1 MARAPSVQAGLA
13 VGREARA
20 LRRLQAHH
28 AFAAKHA
35 RIICTISRRGVCFIM
50 LLTVSKR
57 VEFSA
62 SRRLFAPKFSAEEN
76 RKLFGEES
84 TARYGTGRNYV
95 AYFVFSG
102 QPDTTTGM
110 LINISEIKERAGE
123 IIHHRYDHRFLNEDN
138 PAFRDKVPTA
148 ENICRQLLD
157 DVAPLFDGNPARLVA
172 VHLRE
177 TPERSATAYAGGP
190 IEANYWFD
198 FSAARRTISPHLSAS
213 ENERLFGISTGEHGH
228 NYRARLTL
236 RADSTPP
243 EPALGTHEEIS
254 SLICLFRTQLD
265 HKNLN
270 RAVDALR
277 GKPITTESLARF
289 ILQSGSGKVPL
300 SRVRLHERDDF
311 FAEAWIDS
319 GMFLGM
325 RAIFSAAHRLHV
337 PSFSDRLNAE
347 LFGKCNNPRGH
358 GHRYVAEATI
368 GGEYDERSGALANFE
383 ELRNALGRALA
394 PWRDKHLDL
403 ETEEFRDQPSTG
415 ENIVRALWPKLDNAL
430 QQRLVRLRL
439 WETANNRFTLRRV

>member
-1 MARAPSVQAGLA
+1 
-13 VGREARA
+13 
-20 LRRLQAHH
+20 
-28 AFAAKHA
+28 
-35 RIICTISRRGVCFIM
+35 M

-62 SRRLFAPKFSAEEN
+62 SRRLFAQKFSAEEN
-76 RKLFGEES
+76 RKIFGEES

-95 AYFVFSG
+95 VYFVFSG
-102 QPDTTTGM
+102 QPDATTGM

-123 IIHHRYDHRFLNEDN
+123 IIHDRYDHRFLNEDN

-157 DVAPLFDGNPARLVA
+157 DVAPLFGGDPARLVA

-177 TPERSATAYAGGP
+177 TPERSATAYADGT

-198 FSAARRTISPHLSAS
+198 FSAARRTISPHLSAF
-213 ENERLFGISTGEHGH
+213 ENEKLFGIFTDEHGH
-228 NYRARLTL
+228 NYRVRLTL
-236 RADSTPP
+236 RADSVAP
-243 EPALGTHEEIS
+243 EPPVWRQEEIS
-254 SLICLFRTQLD
+254 SLIQLLRTQLD

-270 RAVDALR
+270 RDVDALR
-277 GKPITTESLARF
+277 GKPITTESLSSF
-289 ILQSGSGKVPL
+289 ILQTGSGKMPL

-311 FAEAWIDS
+311 FAEAWSDD

-325 RAIFSAAHRLHV
+325 REVFSAAHRLHV
-337 PSFSDRLNAE
+337 PSFSDAKNAE

-368 GGEYDERSGALANFE
+368 GGEYDARSGALANFE
-383 ELRNALGRALA
+383 ELRNALRQSLTR
-394 PWRDKHLDL
+394 WRDKHLDL
-403 ETEEFRDQPSTG
+403 ETDEFRDHPSTG
-415 ENIVRALWPKLDNAL
+415 ENIVRALWPRIDNAL

-439 WETANNRFTLRRV
+439 WETDNNRFTLRRT

>member
-1 MARAPSVQAGLA
+1 
-13 VGREARA
+13 
-20 LRRLQAHH
+20 
-28 AFAAKHA
+28 
-35 RIICTISRRGVCFIM
+35 M

-62 SRRLFAPKFSAEEN
+62 SRRLFFPKFSAEEN

-84 TARYGTGRNYV
+84 AASHGTGRNYV

-102 QPDTTTGM
+102 QPDSTTGM
-110 LINISEIKERAGE
+110 LINISEIKERAGQ
-123 IIHHRYDHRFLNEDN
+123 IIHDRYDHRFLNEDN
-138 PAFRDKVPTA
+138 LAFQDKVPTA
-148 ENICRQLLD
+148 ENISRQLLD
-157 DVAPLFDGNPARLVA
+157 DVAPLFGGDPARLVA

-177 TPERSATAYAGGP
+177 TPARSATAYAGGP

-198 FSAARRTISPHLSAS
+198 FSAARRTISPHLSTS
-213 ENERLFGISTGEHGH
+213 ENEKFFGPSTTEHGH

-236 RADSTPP
+236 RADSIPP
-243 EPALGTHEEIS
+243 GPALGTEEEIS
-254 SLICLFRTQLD
+254 SLICLLRTQLD

-270 RAVDALR
+270 RDVDALR
-277 GKPITTESLARF
+277 EKPITTESLSRF
-289 ILQSGSGKVPL
+289 ILQSGSGKMPL

-311 FAEAWIDS
+311 FAETWNDG

-325 RAIFSAAHRLHV
+325 REAFSAAHRLHV
-337 PSFSDRLNAE
+337 PSFSDAQNAE

-368 GGEYDERSGALANFE
+368 DGEYDERAGALAHFG
-383 ELRNALGRALA
+383 ELRDVLRRALA

-403 ETEEFRDQPSTG
+403 ETAEFRHHPSTG
-415 ENIVRALWPKLDNAL
+415 ENIVRALWPKLDSAL